1 MPRGRHDPATEAISG
16 EVRGFPTENLC
27 SGDLGVFFCGA
38 KPHHNS
44 ATASAELTVKSIA
57 PCIDRTTA
65 FGQTPIT
72 SKWPTSRRITDEKRR
87 PERPPVVMKEPFIGS
102 RRVDTSRRPIGHNNR
117 PSGIRMLPA
126 DAARQH
132 IVSSETCPAMRSV
145 IRCYFAQR
153 QSDRLST
160 CRACAVLAVSGC
172 VPTRM

>member
-1 MPRGRHDPATEAISG
+1 MFVFTDTSPTMNYHYWHPLSLPDSLPITSPPEPASPAATSSSAMPRGRHDPATEAISG

-72 SKWPTSRRITDEKRR
+72 SQWPTS
-87 PERPPVVMKEPFIGS
+87 GA
-102 RRVDTSRRPIGHNNR
+102 
-117 PSGIRMLPA
+117 L
-126 DAARQH
+126 Q
-132 IVSSETCPAMRSV
+132 SSC
-145 IRCYFAQR
+145 
-153 QSDRLST
+153 
-160 CRACAVLAVSGC
+160 
-172 VPTRM
+172 